1 MGGNRENQ
9 LTIRSIDYK
18 PISRLTFIVVLQ
30 ERWRRNMNA
39 KIRVPLYLI
48 SLIMLLAIGVT
59 ACQQTAQVE
68 PTAAAVEPTAAAVE
82 PTAAQVEP
90 TATPAEPTAP
100 AVEATEA
107 EPAEA
112 ESEPITLSVWWISSS
127 PEYADQISAIMK
139 QYETQNPNI
148 TIEVTYFPYSDYVT
162 AMGPA
167 LEAGDPPDLAFSDTF
182 LSSVEIFLG

>member
-1 MGGNRENQ
+1 
-9 LTIRSIDYK
+9 
-18 PISRLTFIVVLQ
+18 
-30 ERWRRNMNA
+30 MNA

-48 SLIMLLAIGVT
+48 SLIMLLAIVVT

-90 TATPAEPTAP
+90 TATQAEPTAP

-107 EPAEA
+107 E
-112 ESEPITLSVWWISSS
+112 SEKPITLSVWWISSS

-167 LEAGDPPDLAFSDTF
+167 LEAGDPPDLAFSDPLPPTSAQLHRRRTCDGF
-182 LSSVEIFLG
+182 NRRGRGKGLAGSPHARDAGLLSASA